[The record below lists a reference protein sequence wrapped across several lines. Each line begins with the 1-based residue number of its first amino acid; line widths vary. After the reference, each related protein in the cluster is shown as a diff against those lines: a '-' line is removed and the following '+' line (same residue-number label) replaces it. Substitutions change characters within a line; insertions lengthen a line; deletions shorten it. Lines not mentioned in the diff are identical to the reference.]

1 MVSRPAALLELI
13 NVCYKSFSLNFG
25 GDGAG
30 GTEELLVLEF
40 LAAVAFS
47 LAFSS
52 ISWHFSLVLVLVLLL
67 FDDVAPLGSGG
78 CCGSV
83 CGVF

>member
-1 MVSRPAALLELI
+1 MPGVSRPAALELI

-30 GTEELLVLEF
+30 GTEEVVLEF
-40 LAAVAFS
+40 LAV
-47 LAFSS
+47 AFSS
-52 ISWHFSLVLVLVLLL
+52 IDWAFSLVLVLALLL
-67 FDDVAPLGSGG
+67 DDDVVAPLGC